1 MRVDRIAT
9 DTSRPTGT
17 WNTSCYSTVCALSD
31 GQISGACLSVCLSV
45 ASCEAHR
52 WAGRWLP
59 THRSEL
65 VLSLQGHL
73 PGETKDR
80 AWNPALIRQA
90 QEQVSEYMGP
100 QISGPSWCGVATH
113 AETQDL
119 QAAAGKQRYPTPGPQ
134 GCGQPPHREPLSRGS
149 LPAALFL
156 PFPHIPRTW
165 TAFTENSGLGE
176 ETPEAPGR
184 VPAGKPIHP
193 SEDTLPTC
201 GQNSS
206 PRGAAVCPKQAP
218 LLE

>member
-1 MRVDRIAT
+1 MRHIGGQGDG
-9 DTSRPTGT
+9 SPHTG
-17 WNTSCYSTVCALSD
+17 
-31 GQISGACLSVCLSV
+31 
-45 ASCEAHR
+45 
-52 WAGRWLP
+52 
-59 THRSEL
+59 
-65 VLSLQGHL
+65 LSLFSASRGTFL
-73 PGETKDR
+73 ERLRTGPGIQPLLGKLRSRYLSTWGLR
-80 AWNPALIRQA
+80 SAVLL
-90 QEQVSEYMGP
+90 
-100 QISGPSWCGVATH
+100 GVAWLHTQ
-113 AETQDL
+113 TQDL

>member
-1 MRVDRIAT
+1 MAPHT
-9 DTSRPTGT
+9 
-17 WNTSCYSTVCALSD
+17 
-31 GQISGACLSVCLSV
+31 
-45 ASCEAHR
+45 
-52 WAGRWLP
+52 
-59 THRSEL
+59 
-65 VLSLQGHL
+65 
-73 PGETKDR
+73 
-80 AWNPALIRQA
+80 
-90 QEQVSEYMGP
+90 QVSASRGTFLERLRTGP
-100 QISGPSWCGVATH
+100 GVQPLLGKLRSRYLSTWGLSGPAWCGVVTH

-119 QAAAGKQRYPTPGPQ
+119 QAAAGKQHYPTPGPQ
-134 GCGQPPHREPLSRGS
+134 GCGQPHRCEPLSQES

-193 SEDTLPTC
+193 REDTLPTC

>member
-1 MRVDRIAT
+1 MHDRGMAGSSEQTGSISRRWRRKRGRQTDLERNRGQEERGVRVDRIAT

-113 AETQDL
+113 ADTRS
-119 QAAAGKQRYPTPGPQ
+119 AGS
-134 GCGQPPHREPLSRGS
+134 CRE
-149 LPAALFL
+149 AALSNT
-156 PFPHIPRTW
+156 RT
-165 TAFTENSGLGE
+165 TGLW
-176 ETPEAPGR
+176 PAP
-184 VPAGKPIHP
+184 
-193 SEDTLPTC
+193 
-201 GQNSS
+201 SS
-206 PRGAAVCPKQAP
+206 
-218 LLE
+218 